1 MSFFLPKWIVWDE
14 SVLFCNVYHLTYAR
28 RILRGS
34 GQIVDGDK
42 GVIYTHKDVTYS
54 IANGCIPPSLQKEE
68 NGCIP
73 THWKCCLFLF
83 QLQSVLSLCCFW
95 SPISYRRFL
104 FLASPC
110 YFLDVIINNWKWL
123 FFFFFWNEL
132 EMAVYLSSFWVSL
145 PSLSRMES
153 SFLYFIKIIGTFW
166 CS

>member
-14 SVLFCNVYHLTYAR
+14 SVLICNVYHLTYAR

-83 QLQSVLSLCCFW
+83 QFQSVLSLCCFW
-95 SPISYRRFL
+95 SPISYCCFL
-104 FLASPC
+104 FLGSLQVHVI
-110 YFLDVIINNWKWL
+110 FLMWLSIIGNGCFFFFSEMNWKWL
-123 FFFFFWNEL
+123 FIYRVSGLAFLLLAGWNHHFYTL
-132 EMAVYLSSFWVSL
+132 
-145 PSLSRMES
+145 
-153 SFLYFIKIIGTFW
+153 
-166 CS
+166 